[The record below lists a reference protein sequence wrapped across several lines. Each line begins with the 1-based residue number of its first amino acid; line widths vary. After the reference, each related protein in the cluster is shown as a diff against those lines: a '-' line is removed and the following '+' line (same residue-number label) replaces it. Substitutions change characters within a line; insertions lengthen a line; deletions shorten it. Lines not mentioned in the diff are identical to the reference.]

1 MRGVILAAGDGGR
14 FRPYTYRTPKVLIQL
29 RERPLISYPMA
40 AMAKAGISEVGVV
53 VGYQAGRIVEELTE
67 WAPDGM
73 RLEFIYNHEFDGGNA
88 VSVRA
93 ARKFTGDSPFML
105 AMGDHVIEPGVAAC
119 LMGAPAHPVVLGIDS
134 AASMESQLSDAT
146 KVLVNN
152 KGHLL
157 SIGKDLRRWNA
168 VDIGVFVFQPS
179 VFDVLDDLYSARGMD
194 LELSHAMQHLANR
207 PAGVATCDIEGL
219 FWSDIDTVEDYRS
232 TDDHLKSATNHPL

>member
-93 ARKFTGDSPFML
+93 AGSSPVTALSCSPWATM
-105 AMGDHVIEPGVAAC
+105 
-119 LMGAPAHPVVLGIDS
+119 S
-134 AASMESQLSDAT
+134 SSRAS
-146 KVLVNN
+146 
-152 KGHLL
+152 
-157 SIGKDLRRWNA
+157 LRASCALPRTPWFWASTRQHRWRA
-168 VDIGVFVFQPS
+168 S
-179 VFDVLDDLYSARGMD
+179 
-194 LELSHAMQHLANR
+194 
-207 PAGVATCDIEGL
+207 
-219 FWSDIDTVEDYRS
+219 
-232 TDDHLKSATNHPL
+232 

>member
-119 LMGAPAHPVVLGIDS
+119 LMRAPAHPVVLGIDS

-146 KVLVNN
+146 KVLVD
-152 KGHLL
+152 GDGYLRR
-157 SIGKDLRRWNA
+157 IGKELRRWNA

-179 VFDVLDDLYSARGMD
+179 IFATLDHLYAQEGAG
-194 LELSHAMQHLANR
+194 LELSRVMQHLADT
-207 PAGVATCDIEGL
+207 PYGVTTRDIEGL
-219 FWSDIDTVEDYRS
+219 FWTDIDTLADFKSAY
-232 TDDHLKSATNHPL
+232 DHLGSATDLPL

>member
-93 ARKFTGDSPFML
+93 ARKFTGGQPFHARHGRPRHRAGRRCMPHARSRAPCGSGHRL
-105 AMGDHVIEPGVAAC
+105 GRIDGEPA
-119 LMGAPAHPVVLGIDS
+119 
-134 AASMESQLSDAT
+134 
-146 KVLVNN
+146 
-152 KGHLL
+152 
-157 SIGKDLRRWNA
+157 
-168 VDIGVFVFQPS
+168 
-179 VFDVLDDLYSARGMD
+179 
-194 LELSHAMQHLANR
+194 
-207 PAGVATCDIEGL
+207 
-219 FWSDIDTVEDYRS
+219 
-232 TDDHLKSATNHPL
+232 

>member
-105 AMGDHVIEPGVAAC
+105 AMGDHVIEPGVAA
-119 LMGAPAHPVVLGIDS
+119 MPHARSRAPRGSGHRLGRINGEPAERRHEGVGERRRPPALDREGSAPV
-134 AASMESQLSDAT
+134 ERR
-146 KVLVNN
+146 
-152 KGHLL
+152 GHRGFRLPT
-157 SIGKDLRRWNA
+157 IRLRR
-168 VDIGVFVFQPS
+168 
-179 VFDVLDDLYSARGMD
+179 
-194 LELSHAMQHLANR
+194 
-207 PAGVATCDIEGL
+207 AG
-219 FWSDIDTVEDYRS
+219 
-232 TDDHLKSATNHPL
+232 